1 MVGSP
6 EEGGRRPNPDLK
18 EPTVQQV
25 TMRDMLEAGVHFGHQ
40 TSRWHPKM
48 APYIFGA
55 RNKIHIINLE
65 KTVPLFSQAL
75 AFLRDMAR
83 DGGKVLFV
91 GTKSQARDI
100 IAEQA
105 GRCGMY
111 YVNHRWP
118 GGMLTN
124 WQTIRNSIQRLKDI
138 ERMAEDGTF
147 ELLPKK
153 ESLLLERERGKLER
167 SLGGI
172 KDMKGLPD
180 ALFVIDMEHEQIAVA
195 EANKLGIPVV
205 AVVDTNVDPAQ
216 ADYIIPG
223 NDDSVRAIRLYTAGV
238 ADAVLQGIQAREEG
252 MVTGATG
259 DEEMIEVIEEEGGEG
274 D

>member
-1 MVGSP
+1 M
-6 EEGGRRPNPDLK
+6 
-18 EPTVQQV
+18 EPIS
-25 TMRDMLEAGVHFGHQ
+25 MREMLEAGVHFGHR

-55 RNKIHIINLE
+55 RKKIHIINLE
-65 KTVPLFSQAL
+65 QTVPRFERARQ
-75 AFLRDMAR
+75 FLRDLAH

-91 GTKSQARDI
+91 GTKSQARDA

-105 GRCGMY
+105 QRCGMY

-124 WQTIRNSIQRLKDI
+124 WQTIRKSITRLKDI

-147 ELLPKK
+147 EVLPKK
-153 ESLLLERERGKLER
+153 ESLLLERERSKLER

-172 KDMKGLPD
+172 KDMSGPPD
-180 ALFVIDMEHEQIAVA
+180 ALFVIDMEREDIAVA

-205 AVVDTNVDPAQ
+205 AVADTNVNPAR

-223 NDDSVRAIRLYTAGV
+223 NDDAVRAIRLYTEAV
-238 ADAVLQGIQAREEG
+238 ADAILEGRQMREQELSA
-252 MVTGATG
+252 GAG
-259 DEEMIEVIEEEGGEG
+259 EAEDEEMVEVPEEPAG
-274 D
+274 DS